1 MYPPLPK
8 QCKYIASKCLQGKG
22 IISSLPIFI
31 FLYSCHESIL
41 ITSMELKVMQVIAIS
56 NLRAI
61 KANKPLLWNT
71 LLSGDQ
77 QKTCKNR
84 VQCKFKPFLQLS
96 WSENVITLHIRGVQ
110 IFDPAPGS
118 KPMVNRS
125 THQKT
130 GAWMKVYI
138 TEEWGPHTA
147 VSLRTLEAWG
157 YTPPNTINPARK
169 LEDSYLGK
177 QNTARE
183 KEL

>member
-1 MYPPLPK
+1 MIRADKAEEQGPAEGN
-8 QCKYIASKCLQGKG
+8 QEASQVRPQIPGKT
-22 IISSLPIFI
+22 P
-31 FLYSCHESIL
+31 E
-41 ITSMELKVMQVIAIS
+41 
-56 NLRAI
+56 
-61 KANKPLLWNT
+61 
-71 LLSGDQ
+71 
-77 QKTCKNR
+77 
-84 VQCKFKPFLQLS
+84 
-96 WSENVITLHIRGVQ
+96 IRGTWTRSMKRRAANRRIPLKSVK
-110 IFDPAPGS
+110 IIVKFSDSFSHFGRKLEAYFTKKKFGDDPAPGS